1 MAYFN
6 KQHLAQ
12 LTDILVD
19 WCGYDLIGDNFAG
32 EDADKVS
39 EEFLRSAVF
48 AFAAQPE
55 ALDMFVGLVKAER
68 LRMEEDRRDME
79 MEGAD

>member
-19 WCGYDLIGDNFAG
+19 WCGVDLEGDNFAG
-32 EDADKVS
+32 ADADKVS
-39 EEFLRSAVF
+39 EEFLRCAVF

-55 ALDMFVGLVKAER
+55 ALDMFVGLVKADR
-68 LRMEEDRRDME
+68 LRMEEDRRVLE
-79 MEGAD
+79 MEGLD